1 MNATDEWYEV
11 SRLTENGYRITE
23 ANDYGMFLVEGDER
37 AVLVDAGAGVGELHS
52 VVTDLVD
59 TPITLVLTH
68 THWDHIGAASQF
80 DDVLVSP
87 LELPPDGRI
96 RVDSLSGEFVE
107 RPTQF
112 TNRWVD
118 AGKELPNDFDPS
130 EHAIEPTDADPL
142 PADGRIDLGDRSL
155 EVIELPGHSPGHV
168 GLLDSATDTLYGGDV
183 IHFDHNLYV
192 MFEDCDL
199 EAYADS
205 IARLK
210 DLRDDGAFEVLA
222 TSHNEPLSGD
232 DLDIVD
238 DLLEGLHEIAADGR
252 EYEIVETDWGE
263 ARSYE
268 IGDSDVLTKTT
279 I

>member
-1 MNATDEWYEV
+1 
-11 SRLTENGYRITE
+11 
-23 ANDYGMFLVEGDER
+23 
-37 AVLVDAGAGVGELHS
+37 
-52 VVTDLVD
+52 
-59 TPITLVLTH
+59 
-68 THWDHIGAASQF
+68 
-80 DDVLVSP
+80 
-87 LELPPDGRI
+87 
-96 RVDSLSGEFVE
+96 
-107 RPTQF
+107 
-112 TNRWVD
+112 
-118 AGKELPNDFDPS
+118 
-130 EHAIEPTDADPL
+130 
-142 PADGRIDLGDRSL
+142 
-155 EVIELPGHSPGHV
+155 VIELPGHSPGHV

-232 DLDIVD
+232 DLEIVD
-238 DLLEGLHEIAADGR
+238 DLLEGLREIAAGGR

>member
-118 AGKELPNDFDPS
+118 AGKELPNDLDRS
-130 EHAIEPTDADPL
+130 EQPIDPTDADPL
-142 PADGRIDLGDRSL
+142 PADGGCS
-155 EVIELPGHSPGHV
+155 
-168 GLLDSATDTLYGGDV
+168 
-183 IHFDHNLYV
+183 N
-192 MFEDCDL
+192 
-199 EAYADS
+199 
-205 IARLK
+205 
-210 DLRDDGAFEVLA
+210 
-222 TSHNEPLSGD
+222 
-232 DLDIVD
+232 
-238 DLLEGLHEIAADGR
+238 
-252 EYEIVETDWGE
+252 
-263 ARSYE
+263 
-268 IGDSDVLTKTT
+268 
-279 I
+279 